1 MFFISIV
8 SFTRRDLN
16 TKQMGQSRASLLTTY
31 QNIEKLLLIFSK
43 GSDMSWVTLWLS
55 FLSGVNRQTSCMLSH
70 YSTKT
75 MYLSVN
81 TFTLHGLFSADFHNT
96 NKTVNV

>member
-1 MFFISIV
+1 
-8 SFTRRDLN
+8 
-16 TKQMGQSRASLLTTY
+16 MGQSRASLLTTY

-70 YSTKT
+70 FLTKI
-75 MYLSVN
+75 MYLFVN

-96 NKTVNV
+96 NTTVNVKGGVIHGPE

>member
-1 MFFISIV
+1 
-8 SFTRRDLN
+8 
-16 TKQMGQSRASLLTTY
+16 MGQSRASLLTTY

-70 YSTKT
+70 HLTKT
-75 MYLSVN
+75 MYLFVN
-81 TFTLHGLFSADFHNT
+81 TFTLHGLFPADFHNT
-96 NKTVNV
+96 NTTVNVKGSVIHGPE